1 MDYKGLGLEEQKYID
16 GYFKGFVGFSELIS
30 KGKHR
35 AIKVRDEVE
44 VHKDFTGLCTLVFK
58 DRDYGIKN
66 SSGVV
71 NYDVH
76 WTDLQFKIDTY
87 EKENK

>member
-1 MDYKGLGLEEQKYID
+1 MDYKVLGLEKQKYID
-16 GYFKGFVGFSELIS
+16 GYFSSFVSLSELIS
-30 KGKHR
+30 KGKYK

-44 VHKDFTGLCTLVFK
+44 VHECFTGLCTLVLK
-58 DRDYGIKN
+58 NEDYGIKN
-66 SSGVV
+66 SEGKV
-71 NYDVH
+71 NYDIH